1 MTRTKIDKLL
11 EHTMLALLLGLL
23 VFGPLATGAVRVQ
36 DFLVIQ
42 ALATGLLVLWVVRL
56 WINPEP
62 RLFWPPVCWAVT
74 AFLVYAIVRYL
85 HADIEYVGRAELIR
99 MLVYATVFFVI
110 LNNFQSQA
118 TTQIIAFTLVFLAMG
133 IAGYAIYQY
142 ITDSD
147 YVWHFVKPYRHRG
160 SGTYINPNHLAGF
173 LEMLLPVALGYVLA
187 GRQKP
192 VTKILLGY
200 AALIIVFGLGVTVSR
215 GSWVAAG
222 LSLLLFF
229 GLLAWN
235 RNYRLPAIALFAL
248 LAAACIYFAP
258 RSYFFEQR
266 IRRAISQVGDIQA
279 DTRYELWDATIL
291 MWKDNLWFGVGPGHF
306 NFCFPKYRP
315 ESLQAEPYRVHND
328 YLNLLADYGLVGG
341 ALAGSVWLIF
351 WAGVRNTWKLVR
363 RVATGDLGLR
373 SSNRFA
379 FVLGASLGLVA
390 LLLHSWVDFNMH
402 IPANAILAITLM
414 AFLACHIRFVADR
427 YWFGLRLPG
436 KAFVTVLLLLLISYL
451 GWQQWR
457 RTGEYVWLQRAHQ
470 AKSYSRAQVALLER
484 ALAIEPMNF
493 ETAYHIGEA
502 YRLESWLGNDN
513 YRQLAAK
520 AMGWF
525 ARAMQLNPHDAFSW
539 LRYGMCLDWLGDHAA
554 AEPYYQQAEELDP
567 NGYFTL
573 AHVGWHY
580 VQLGN
585 YAAAKPWFERSR
597 RIQPRDNPI
606 ATTYL
611 ELVKTRLVEQATANA
626 PAGTEKAAK

>member
-1 MTRTKIDKLL
+1 MTQSKIDKLI
-11 EHTMLALLLGLL
+11 EHGMLVLLLGLL
-23 VFGPLATGAVRVQ
+23 VFGPLATGAVRLQ

-42 ALATGLLVLWVVRL
+42 ALATCLLVLWVVRL
-56 WINPEP
+56 WVGPEP
-62 RLFWPPVCWAVT
+62 RLFWPPVCWAVA

-110 LNNFQSQA
+110 LNNFHAQA
-118 TTQIIAFTLVFLAMG
+118 YTQIIAFALVFLAMG
-133 IAGYAIYQY
+133 IAGYAIYQF
-142 ITDSD
+142 ITNSD
-147 YVWHFVKPYRHRG
+147 YVWHFVKPYRYRG
-160 SGTYINPNHLAGF
+160 SGTYINPNHLAGL

-192 VTKILLGY
+192 VTKVLLAY

-235 RNYRLPAIALFAL
+235 SNYRLPAIALFAL
-248 LAAACIYFAP
+248 LTAACIYFAP

-266 IRRAISQVGDIQA
+266 IRRTLSQVGDIQT
-279 DTRYELWDATIL
+279 DTRYELWDATVL

-306 NFCFPKYRP
+306 DYCFRKYRP
-315 ESLQAEPYRVHND
+315 KSIQARPDRAHND
-328 YLNLLADYGLVGG
+328 YLNTLADWGLVGG
-341 ALAGSVWLIF
+341 VIVAIFGILF
-351 WAGVRNTWKLVR
+351 WAGVLKAWKRVR
-363 RVATGDLGLR
+363 ELTSTELRRR

-379 FVLGASLGLVA
+379 FVLGAALGLVA

-402 IPANAILAITLM
+402 IPANAILAVTLV
-414 AFLACHIRFVADR
+414 ALLTAHIRFATER
-427 YWFGLRLPG
+427 YWTLLRLPG
-436 KAFVTVLLLLLISYL
+436 RIALTLALGCCIGYL
-451 GWQQWR
+451 GWQQLR
-457 RTGEYVWLQRAHQ
+457 RTAEVVWLGRAGRVPD
-470 AKSYSRAQVALLER
+470 YSRAQVALLEQ
-484 ALAIEPMNF
+484 AFGVEPMNF
-493 ETAYHIGEA
+493 ETAYRIGEA

-513 YRQLAAK
+513 YDQLARK
-520 AMGWF
+520 AMDWF
-525 ARAMQLNPHDAFSW
+525 ARAIKLNPHDPYSR

-554 AEPYYQQAEELDP
+554 AEPFYQQAEELDP

-580 VQLGN
+580 VQVGN
-585 YAAAKPWFERSR
+585 YAGAKPWFDRSR

-611 ELVKTRLVEQATANA
+611 ELVKRRLAEQAAINA
-626 PAGTEKAAK
+626 PAGTENAAK